1 MDLPQNLGFRM
12 RAPVLFAAAWLV
24 ATPALAG
31 PAEDVA
37 SAAPVVDRVNA
48 DWIPAML
55 AKDAARVAAAYAPD
69 AVNISGNGQV
79 TVGHDAFA
87 ELLRGQ
93 FARGL
98 RVTSGEIHRQGL
110 QSLAPGLVLEWG
122 QAGFQATTGDKPVNV
137 MGPYVTVWRRGSD
150 GAWRIVR
157 NQSF

>member
-1 MDLPQNLGFRM
+1 M
-12 RAPVLFAAAWLV
+12 RLPVLFAAGSLV
-24 ATPALAG
+24 TTPALAG

-48 DWIPAML
+48 DWIPAMQ
-55 AKDAARVAAAYAPD
+55 ARDAGRVAEAYAPE
-69 AVNISGNGQV
+69 AVNIGGGGQV

-98 RVTSGEIHRQGL
+98 RVTSGEIHRKGL

-122 QAGFQATTGDKPVNV
+122 DAGFKGVVGDRPVDV
-137 MGPYVTVWRRGSD
+137 MGPYVTVWRRGAD
-150 GAWRIVR
+150 GGWRIVR

>member
-1 MDLPQNLGFRM
+1 M
-12 RAPVLFAAAWLV
+12 RLPVLFAAAWLV

-48 DWIPAML
+48 DWIPAMQ
-55 AKDAARVAAAYAPD
+55 AKDAARVAEAYAPD
-69 AVNISGNGQV
+69 SVNIGGGGQV

-98 RVTSGEIHRQGL
+98 RVTSGEIHRKGL

-122 QAGFQATTGDKPVNV
+122 EAGFKGALGDKPVDV
-137 MGPYVTVWRRGSD
+137 MGPYVTVWKRGTD
-150 GAWRIVR
+150 GTWRIVR